1 MVHLPHRLPLWS
13 SCRGSGNVLGR
24 SSFEV
29 RVCACPGR
37 DRRTEEENFR
47 KKGEPC
53 PEPPPGSTKRGKQ
66 AGQEVVGEAQRV
78 RFCSKCTL
86 LLSFLPS
93 FPALTPSTSSSPP
106 QKKKPLDGEYFTLQ
120 VPSLGGTERQAL
132 APTQWARMRGKKL

>member
-1 MVHLPHRLPLWS
+1 MKGLTSLTAACFCLLAW
-13 SCRGSGNVLGR
+13 GSGNVLGR

-66 AGQEVVGEAQRV
+66 AGLEEAGGAQEGALR
-78 RFCSKCTL
+78 
-86 LLSFLPS
+86 LPMCPS
-93 FPALTPSTSSSPP
+93 LVFPALPPSTSSSPP

-120 VPSLGGTERQAL
+120 VPSLAGTGRLPLSGTGG
-132 APTQWARMRGKKL
+132 GKKN